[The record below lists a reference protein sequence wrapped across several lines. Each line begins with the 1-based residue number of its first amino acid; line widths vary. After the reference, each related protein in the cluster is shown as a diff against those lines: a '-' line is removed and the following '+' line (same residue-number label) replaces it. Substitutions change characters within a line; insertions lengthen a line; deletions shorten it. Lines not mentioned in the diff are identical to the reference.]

1 MFAHVCMNTVQVLE
15 ESYVTK
21 LVQFVMSDRLNSH
34 IFAEIIQVCFGCC
47 YCCDTGTRETDL
59 GCGSKFVNNVRVAC
73 FCTFFQDLK
82 KEILFLFF
90 IIKMMYAVSIVP
102 VDTEIRCCRFQ
113 ACKALNCFF

>member
-47 YCCDTGTRETDL
+47 YCCDTGTREADL
-59 GCGSKFVNNVRVAC
+59 GCGSKFVNNVRISC
-73 FCTFFQDLK
+73 FRTLVKDLK
-82 KEILFLFF
+82 KEVLVV
-90 IIKMMYAVSIVP
+90 IIKMMVMYAVRIVP